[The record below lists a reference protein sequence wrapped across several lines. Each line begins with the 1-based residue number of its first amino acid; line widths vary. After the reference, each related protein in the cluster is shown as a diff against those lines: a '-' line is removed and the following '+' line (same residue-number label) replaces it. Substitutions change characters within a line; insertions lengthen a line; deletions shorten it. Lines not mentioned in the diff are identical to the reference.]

1 MQTHR
6 LFPLLAVS
14 LLIVPGSA
22 LHERPFPSSQG
33 EAAVVGRWDL
43 TVRGPAGDYPS
54 WLEITRSGRSALVGQ
69 FVGRVGNARPIGRVE
84 YTGGVLRFAVPPQWE
99 EGEADLRVEGR
110 LQGERLAGELTTPSG
125 ERHPWTGNRAPSL
138 RRDAAPSWGEPT
150 PLFNGRDLSG
160 WRSDPASEENHWQA
174 VNGVLRNT
182 DAGANLVTT
191 PQFTD
196 FRLRLEFRYPPG
208 GNSGVYLRGRHE
220 VQIEDNGEA
229 EPTPLTIGAVYGFLE
244 PSEPPGTRAGE
255 WNTYEIQLVGRR
267 VTIVLNGRTLIADRP
282 IPGTTGGALDSDEG
296 APGPIM
302 LQGDHGPIEY
312 RDIVITAATAR

>member
-1 MQTHR
+1 VQT
-6 LFPLLAVS
+6 LWVFPLLAVPF
-14 LLIVPGSA
+14 LIPMTSA
-22 LHERPFPSSQG
+22 LLERTALPPQADS
-33 EAAVVGRWDL
+33 AVVGRWDL

-54 WLEITRSGRSALVGQ
+54 WLEITRSGRSALVGR

-84 YTGGVLRFAVPPQWE
+84 YTNGVLRFAIPPQWE

-110 LQGERLAGELTTPSG
+110 VEGGRLAGELNTPSG
-125 ERHPWTGNRAPSL
+125 ERHSWTAERAPSL
-138 RRDAAPSWGEPT
+138 RRDAEPSWGEAT

-160 WRSDPASEENHWQA
+160 WRTEPASDENHWQA
-174 VNGVLRNT
+174 VDGVLRNT
-182 DAGANLVTT
+182 GAGANIVTT
-191 PQFTD
+191 GEFTD

-229 EPTPLTIGAVYGFLE
+229 EPTPVTIGGVYGFLAA
-244 PSEPPGTRAGE
+244 SHAPGTRPGE
-255 WNTYEIQLVGRR
+255 WHSYEITLVGRH
-267 VTIVLNGRTLIADRP
+267 VTVVLNGRTLIADRE
-282 IPGTTGGALDSDEG
+282 IPGITGGALDSNEA

-312 RDIVITAATAR
+312 RDIVITPAM